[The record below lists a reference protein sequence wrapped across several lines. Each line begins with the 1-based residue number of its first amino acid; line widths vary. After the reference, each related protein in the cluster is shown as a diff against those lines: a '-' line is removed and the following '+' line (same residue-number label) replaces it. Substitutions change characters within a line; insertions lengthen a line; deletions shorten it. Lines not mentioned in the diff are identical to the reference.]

1 MGKEGKEGKE
11 GKGRAWMKEKVME
24 GMRSTLIRITEE
36 GVTSGVGSVA
46 MDHLVSS
53 LLVVLLE

>member
-1 MGKEGKEGKE
+1 MGKGGKEGR
-11 GKGRAWMKEKVME
+11 GRAWMKEKVKE

-46 MDHLVSS
+46 MDHLGSS

>member
-1 MGKEGKEGKE
+1 MGKEGKER
-11 GKGRAWMKEKVME
+11 KGRAWMREKVKE
-24 GMRSTLIRITEE
+24 GMRSTLIRVTEE

-46 MDHLVSS
+46 MDRLGSS